1 MIEYFCENGIDFA
14 GKILRTRENKLYAC
28 FGSAVMGLFE
38 WVDVENTETDQTKAE
53 EYRMLCD
60 VYRLTRPGLDIPEAS
75 FSDGAAVR
83 FYKQW
88 EALKKAPSD
97 GANAAV
103 LSVLERHEEELS
115 RCASRLSQFAVR
127 CRTDCGGFTLTHGD
141 AGGNFFTGGGRNYI
155 FDWDEVMYA
164 PPERDAWVM
173 GCFDWA
179 RNLFDSTL
187 KACGIPY
194 SLRPERLAFY

>member
-1 MIEYFCENGIDFA
+1 MSNATQGLAGTRITSLLDANSFVEIGRSVTARTTDF
-14 GKILRTRENKLYAC
+14 N
-28 FGSAVMGLFE
+28 M
-38 WVDVENTETDQTKAE
+38 TE
-53 EYRMLCD
+53 
-60 VYRLTRPGLDIPEAS
+60 
-75 FSDGAAVR
+75 
-83 FYKQW
+83 
-88 EALKKAPSD
+88 KKAPSD

-115 RCASRLSQFAVR
+115 RCASRLSEFAVR

-194 SLRPERLAFY
+194 SLRPERLAFYCFHMYFHYLGEYLAVHPFRDQSAAVTDYLENGWIRSRIRYAETL